1 MAHFVNPNG
10 ITNQSVLI
18 DEEKSR
24 ALLQQLFLEKMYATT
39 ICNQ

>member
-24 ALLQQLFLEKMYATT
+24 ALLQRLVLQKMYATT